1 MILRLQVAAAPA
13 VEKTAKPAAKDAAKD
28 EEELSPNVGSL
39 HQSIVLAPLIVLCSR
54 LQQYYELRS
63 RTIKQLRAIPDS
75 QRTAATPEPYPHKFY
90 VTKSIPKFIEEY
102 GAEGKIQ
109 NGSKYVSLILRQLII
124 VMY

>member
-1 MILRLQVAAAPA
+1 MIPRLQVAAAPA

-39 HQSIVLAPLIVLCSR
+39 YQSVVFTRLIVLSSC

-90 VTKSIPKFIEEY
+90 VTKSLPKFVEEY

-109 NGSKYVSLILRQLII
+109 NGSKYVPRISSKLTGTLC
-124 VMY
+124 

>member
-1 MILRLQVAAAPA
+1 MQVAAAPA